1 MAKYETVAKLM
12 TAMSA
17 NYVNYK
23 LTKEAIAFNTKIL
36 SDIPDDILEAATI
49 DICSRPGAFF
59 PSVGDWR
66 QKALDIKFNKAG
78 IPSAYEAWEELRSM
92 IGKTQI
98 TQELTGE
105 QDERGR
111 WYTRDIPGK
120 QWLNK
125 IAERVALMLG
135 WPRFPDEE
143 NMSYER
149 HVFIEAYEDACKRI
163 DYDART
169 LPEVKQITQGNTESA
184 IKQLSEGM
192 QK

>member
-66 QKALDIKFNKAG
+66 QKALDIKFNKSG

-92 IGKTQI
+92 IGKTQSRI
-98 TQELTGE
+98 DFTGE
-105 QDERGR
+105 QDEEGR
-111 WYTRDIPGK
+111 WYTREIPGK
-120 QWLNK
+120 QWENK
-125 IAERVALMLG
+125 IAERVAMQLG
-135 WPRFPDEE
+135 WPEFPNGES
-143 NMSYER
+143 MSYER
-149 HVFIEAYEDACKRI
+149 HAFIEAYEDACRRI

-169 LPEVKQITQGNTESA
+169 LPDVKQITQGYTESA
-184 IKQLSEGM
+184 MKQLSEGM
-192 QK
+192 TK

>member
-66 QKALDIKFNKAG
+66 KVALDIKLNKSG
-78 IPSAYEAWEELRSM
+78 IPSEFEAWEELLSM
-92 IGKTQI
+92 IGSGPKRKI
-98 TQELTGE
+98 KG
-105 QDERGR
+105 QDENGN
-111 WYTRDIPGK
+111 WIIEDIPEA
-120 QWLNK
+120 QWKNK
-125 IAERVALMLG
+125 IAERVAEMLG
-135 WPRFPDEE
+135 WPDFPDQG
-143 NMSYER
+143 NLSYDR
-149 HVFIEAYEDACKRI
+149 HVFMEAYKDQCQKI
-163 DYDART
+163 DLDQRT
-169 LPEVKQITQGNTESA
+169 LPDVKQVEQKYIASG
-184 IKQLSEGM
+184 IKQLAEGM
-192 QK
+192 SK